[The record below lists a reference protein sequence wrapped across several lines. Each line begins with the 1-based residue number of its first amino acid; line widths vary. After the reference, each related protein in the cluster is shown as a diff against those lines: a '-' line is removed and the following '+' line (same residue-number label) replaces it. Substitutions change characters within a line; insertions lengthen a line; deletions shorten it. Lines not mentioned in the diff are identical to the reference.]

1 MRILKLAIVIAAGI
15 LGGGL
20 GSRAQAEPR
29 GTLALHDC
37 RLEHPLKLASD
48 AARCGTLQVP
58 EDRAKPQGAQ
68 IELKLAVVAALNRR
82 STAPPLFLL
91 AGGPGQSAI
100 DLYTSFPGAFARI
113 NRNHDIVMV
122 DQRGTGKSA
131 PLQCQYPDDWT
142 DAAVELQKIREATR
156 ACLASFGDRV
166 RNYTS
171 SVAVRDLDEVRR
183 ALGYEKIDLYG
194 SSYGT
199 RMAEL
204 FMRRYPSVVHAA
216 ILDGVIDPER
226 ALGPDTP
233 EDGEHALQQIVA
245 RCGETRD
252 CALAY
257 PDLAQELAAL
267 RARFGPERVAL
278 TVPDPSTGQPEH
290 VEFNRVMLNAALR
303 FMSYSAAQAALL
315 PTLIHQA
322 AQGQLAPLAA
332 QAMMIARQV
341 GDQLAS
347 GMQNTVVCSEDVP
360 FFAIDAAALARMK
373 ATYQGSDQLD
383 ALREICAIWPHGP
396 VDADL
401 HARLQSDI
409 PTLLLSGEADPVT
422 PPASAERAAQG
433 LTRHRHLVL
442 AGEGHGQLAISCV
455 PRLMAEFLDSDESER
470 IDPSC
475 LAEHTPPPF
484 FVTPTGPAP

>member
-1 MRILKLAIVIAAGI
+1 MRILKLAIVIAAGV

-20 GSRAQAEPR
+20 GSRAHSEPR
-29 GTLALHDC
+29 GTLVLHDC
-37 RLEHPLKLASD
+37 RLEHPLKLASA
-48 AARCGTLQVP
+48 AARCATLQVP
-58 EDRAKPQGAQ
+58 EDRAKPEGAK
-68 IELKLAVVAALNRR
+68 IALRIAVVAALNRR

-122 DQRGTGKSA
+122 DQRGTGRSA
-131 PLQCQYPDDWT
+131 PLLCQYPDDWT
-142 DAAVELQKIREATR
+142 DAAVELQKIRDATR

-183 ALGYEKIDLYG
+183 TLGYERIDLYG

-204 FMRRYPSVVHAA
+204 FMRRYPSVVQAA

-233 EDGEHALQQIVA
+233 EDGERALQLIVA

-257 PDLAQELAAL
+257 PDLARELAAL

-278 TVPDPSTGQPEH
+278 TVPDPSTGQPQH

-303 FMSYSAAQAALL
+303 FMSYSATQAALL

-341 GDQLAS
+341 GEQLAS
-347 GMQNTVVCSEDVP
+347 GMQNSVVCSEDVP
-360 FFAIDAAALARMK
+360 FFAVDAAALARMK

-383 ALREICAIWPHGP
+383 ALREICAIWPQGP

-401 HARLQSDI
+401 HARLRSDV

-422 PPASAERAAQG
+422 PPAAAERAAQG

-442 AGEGHGQLAISCV
+442 AGEGHGQLATSCV
-455 PRLMAEFLDSDESER
+455 PRLMADFLDRDESER
-470 IDPSC
+470 IDPAC

-484 FVTPTGPAP
+484 FVTATGPAP